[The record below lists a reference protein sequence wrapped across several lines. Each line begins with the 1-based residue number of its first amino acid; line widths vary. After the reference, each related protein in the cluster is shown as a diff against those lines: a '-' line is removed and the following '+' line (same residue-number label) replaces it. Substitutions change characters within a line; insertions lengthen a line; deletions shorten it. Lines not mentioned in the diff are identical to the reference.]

1 MAKTARR
8 LDVSQRTIRWWFSE
22 LGISKKTGKMEV
34 ECSWCGGLVKK
45 WPKEVRKT
53 NHHFCSDKC
62 YSQWVSEAQSGE
74 SNPNWKGG
82 VSTHI
87 CSYCGKK
94 FTKKRW
100 NQYNEWFCSRDCQAK
115 WQSENRTGEN
125 SPTWNGGKV
134 KLTCLNCRQEFKVHP
149 KRKDTAKFCSHK
161 CLGEWRSKNWKGE
174 DNPSWRGG
182 HPRYYG
188 ENWEKQKRKALNRD
202 SHTCQMC
209 GAPENGQRH
218 DVHHIKPIREF
229 EDPASANS
237 LDNLVTLCRSCHIK
251 AETMRE
257 GEPRWKTKENS

>member
-1 MAKTARR
+1 MKH
-8 LDVSQRTIRWWFSE
+8 
-22 LGISKKTGKMEV
+22 
-34 ECSWCGGLVKK
+34 
-45 WPKEVRKT
+45 
-53 NHHFCSDKC
+53 N
-62 YSQWVSEAQSGE
+62 
-74 SNPNWKGG
+74 
-82 VSTHI
+82 
-87 CSYCGKK
+87 
-94 FTKKRW
+94 
-100 NQYNEWFCSRDCQAK
+100 QAK
-115 WQSENRTGEN
+115 AIQIGKAEFLLIFVRIVVRNSPKNDGINIMNGFVVGTVKLNGNLKTELGEN